1 LTGAADEQRIVD
13 MTNSE
18 RLALGLIVIGVLS
31 RLVPHPPNVTAV
43 VGVSLLAAY
52 VVRNIWLAALVPV
65 AVMAIADIVLGWHG
79 SAFFTYAGML
89 AATLIGRGLSGRLS
103 VPRLGGAAFLSS
115 LAFFLVSN
123 FGVWL
128 GGYYGPGL
136 DGLAAC
142 YAAALPFWGYS
153 LVGDLGSTA
162 ILFALFLLGRRVT
175 GAAAGQRG

>member
-1 LTGAADEQRIVD
+1 

-31 RLVPHPPNVTAV
+31 RLIPHPPNVTAV

-52 VVRNIWLAALVPV
+52 AIRNVWLAALVPV
-65 AVMAIADIVLGWHG
+65 ATMAIADVVLGWHG
-79 SAFFTYAGML
+79 SALFTYAGML
-89 AATLIGRGLSGRLS
+89 AATLIGRGLLAKLS
-103 VPRLGGAAFLSS
+103 VLRLGSAAFLSS
-115 LAFFLVSN
+115 LVFFLVSN

-136 DGLAAC
+136 DGLIAC
-142 YAAALPFWGYS
+142 YVAAIPFWGYS

-162 ILFALFLLGRRVT
+162 ILFGLFLLGRRAT
-175 GAAAGQRG
+175 GEPAPQRG